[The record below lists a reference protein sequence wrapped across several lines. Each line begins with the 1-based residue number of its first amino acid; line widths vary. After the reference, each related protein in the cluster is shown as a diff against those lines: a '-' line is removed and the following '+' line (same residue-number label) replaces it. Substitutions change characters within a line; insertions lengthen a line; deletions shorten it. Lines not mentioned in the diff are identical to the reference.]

1 MNRGELSSHSASAG
15 EGSESVCCQNRTGFY
30 LRISSDRQQLVGE
43 LRRSS
48 ETLHKADLVCVH
60 DCRAL
65 YTAVHTCGR
74 ADKFFSLLPFE
85 RQ

>member
-1 MNRGELSSHSASAG
+1 MAGVSSHFLAAS
-15 EGSESVCCQNRTGFY
+15 EGSESDCG
-30 LRISSDRQQLVGE
+30 SDRTDFYPGFILDHQQLVGE
-43 LRRSS
+43 LRRSFA
-48 ETLHKADLVCVH
+48 TLHKAGLVRVH

-65 YTAVHTCGR
+65 CMAVHTCGR